1 LSTPSKISSLL
12 SEVESPRPLRASA
25 GRITISGWCLFDRQ
39 TEPPAVRLRAGDTIL
54 PATARIARPD
64 LAKKMSEQPAA
75 AHCGFEISGPLP
87 AGVHVGQFEA
97 QSPEGSWQVFKK
109 LTLVVTPPP
118 FLAVID
124 TPVAHGVLADRVK
137 VGGWALH
144 PSEEIISI
152 ALHYGHR
159 EIYCRT
165 GLPRTDVPRLHPENS
180 FASRSG
186 FETLDY
192 LVAGY
197 GPVRVKARLADGS
210 TAIAGTSVSFAVE
223 TDETHSPALHLDE
236 TRVSLDRPA
245 KRLALPAE
253 GDRQPLNVLFILY
266 GSFASNSAL
275 HVAALANELTATG
288 HSCIVTV
295 SSDPE
300 TLSHLDRPAFRGIT
314 HDEAR
319 AGVRF
324 TNGRGPD
331 IVHAW
336 TIRENV
342 RALAESIRAQC
353 PARLVIHLEDNEQ
366 ELLALSLGRRFADL
380 GQLDDQELDR
390 LVPADLSHPHR
401 GKDFL
406 SKADGV
412 TIVLE
417 RLREFVPLGRPCL
430 AFTPAADARFF
441 FPAARPDAFRQI
453 LDEKPDTTV
462 LFYPGNTHAANVAEM
477 NELYAA
483 LTILN
488 DSGHPVTL
496 IRTGRNQVELTD
508 PLAIKARPHV
518 IELGQILHHRH
529 IPPLMALADIFVQPG
544 WSDPFNDY
552 RFPSKLPEFFS
563 IGRPVVLPRANLGVS
578 LRHGIDAYV
587 LDRADAAGITRAV
600 IELRGNPELYARL
613 ARGSVEYAETHFSWR
628 RSAEAL
634 AGFYHSLVNS

>member
-1 LSTPSKISSLL
+1 M
-12 SEVESPRPLRASA
+12 
-25 GRITISGWCLFDRQ
+25 
-39 TEPPAVRLRAGDTIL
+39 RLVAGDNVL
-54 PATARIARPD
+54 PGAIGIERSD
-64 LAKKMSEQPAA
+64 LAKKMPEQPAA
-75 AHCGFEISGPLP
+75 AHCGFVISGPLP
-87 AGVHVGQFEA
+87 PGVHVGQFEA
-97 QSPEGSWQVFKK
+97 QPPEGSWQVFKK

-144 PSEEIISI
+144 PTEEIISV

-165 GLPRTDVPRLHPENS
+165 GLPRADVPRLHPENS
-180 FASRSG
+180 FAPRAG

-210 TAIAGTSVSFAVE
+210 TAIARTTVSFAVE
-223 TDETHSPALHLDE
+223 TDETHSPDLQLNE
-236 TRVSLDRPA
+236 SRVGLDRPGQ
-245 KRLALPAE
+245 RLALPVKK
-253 GDRQPLNVLFILY
+253 DQRPLNVLFILY

-275 HVAALANELTATG
+275 HVAALASELTATG
-288 HSCIVTV
+288 HGCIVAV
-295 SSDPE
+295 STDPE
-300 TLSHLDRPAFRGIT
+300 TLGHLDRPAFRGMT
-314 HDEAR
+314 YDEAR
-319 AGVRF
+319 TGVRF

-342 RALAESIRAQC
+342 RGLAESIRAQY

-366 ELLALSLGRRFADL
+366 ELLALSLGRNFADL
-380 GQLDDQELDR
+380 GQLDDRELDR

-406 SKADGV
+406 SQADGV
-412 TIVLE
+412 TVIME
-417 RLREFVPLGRPCL
+417 RLREFIPAGKPCL
-430 AFTPAADARFF
+430 TLTPAADARFF

-462 LFYPGNTHAANVAEM
+462 LFYPGNTHAANLAEM

-483 LTILN
+483 VAMLN

-496 IRTGRNQVELTD
+496 IRTGRNQVELTN

-563 IGRPVVLPRANLGVS
+563 VGRPVVLPRTNLGVA

-600 IELRGNPELYARL
+600 IELRSNPELYARL
-613 ARGSVEYAETHFSWR
+613 ARGSVEYAEAHFSWR